1 MIMYLYQHFTVYIL
15 LLKLFFTELSLLNY
29 YDIIL
34 DLGVFTGFYCQLLL
48 PGKYCNLVKFKKKM
62 L

>member
-34 DLGVFTGFYCQLLL
+34 DLGVFTGFYRQLLL
-48 PGKYCNLVKFKKKM
+48 PGKYCNLVK
-62 L
+62 